1 MAFKVC
7 FVGAEITPSNGDVFV
22 GGHVNNVVR
31 LSKGLSRLGWEVH
44 IVTTPSRFFRGAKIY
59 FPWAKMHLIKA
70 GGKYSSLKYGADFF
84 ISAIKTIQILNRNEF
99 FNVVHTHSGFFSIA
113 TIPVFLKKR
122 FGIRALHSLYCPAS
136 FFPSKAIPNKSGI
149 KLLSVGLDK
158 IIAASKN
165 VKNSLTSCGVTEDKI
180 EVIPPCIDTDV
191 FNPSVSGVEIRKL
204 MKVSSKTQMVLFV
217 GNVDEAKGLDVFLE
231 AAELVLRRYRRVKIV
246 ITLHEPCET
255 IESVRVIAS
264 GKLGSNVE
272 VVGVVKNMPELI
284 ASADV
289 VVAPF
294 RNTRNVADMPLV
306 ILEAMAVGRPVIAS
320 KVGGVVELIRDGEN
334 GLLVDP
340 NRADLLADKV
350 INLLGNSNLRK
361 ELGEQAISFAKQK
374 FSYMEVSRKLS
385 SLYMKAIGDSS
396 SYAS

>member
-7 FVGAEITPSNGDVFV
+7 FVGAEITPSKGDVFV
-22 GGHVNNVVR
+22 GGHVNTVVR

-44 IVTTPSRFFRGAKIY
+44 IVTTPSRFFREAKFD
-59 FPWAKMHLIKA
+59 FPWAKMHLIKV
-70 GGKYSSLKYGADFF
+70 GGKYGSLKYGADFLV
-84 ISAIKTIQILNRNEF
+84 SAIKTIQILNRNES
-99 FNVVHTHSGFFSIA
+99 FNVIHTHSGFFSIA

-158 IIAASKN
+158 IIAVSDN
-165 VKNSLTSCGVTEDKI
+165 VKNSLMSCGVTEDKI

-204 MKVSSKTQMVLFV
+204 MKVDSETPMVLFV
-217 GNVDEAKGLDVFLE
+217 GNVDEAKGFDVFLE

-255 IESVRVIAS
+255 IESVRAIAS

-272 VVGVVKNMPELI
+272 VMGVVKNMPELI

-294 RNTRNVADMPLV
+294 RSTRNVADMPLV

-350 INLLGNSNLRK
+350 VNLLDDLNLRK
-361 ELGEQAISFAKQK
+361 ELGEQAISFVKQK

-385 SLYMKAIGDSS
+385 SLYMKVIGDS
-396 SYAS
+396 

>member
-1 MAFKVC
+1 MVFKVC
-7 FVGAEITPSNGDVFV
+7 FVGTEITPSNGDVFV
-22 GGHVNNVVR
+22 GGHVNTVVR

-44 IVTTPSRFFRGAKIY
+44 IVTTPSRFFRRAKFD
-59 FPWAKMHLIKA
+59 FPWAKMHLMKV
-70 GGKYSSLKYGADFF
+70 GGKYSSLKYGADFL
-84 ISAIKTIQILNRNEF
+84 ISAIRTIQILNRNES
-99 FNVVHTHSGFFSIA
+99 FNVIHTHSGFFSIA

-122 FGIRALHSLYCPAS
+122 FGIPALHSLYCPAS
-136 FFPSKAIPNKSGI
+136 FFPSKAIPNKFGI
-149 KLLSVGLDK
+149 KLLSVRLDK

-165 VKNSLTSCGVTEDKI
+165 VKNSLMSCGVTEDKV

-204 MKVSSKTQMVLFV
+204 MKVDSETQMVLFV

-231 AAELVLRRYRRVKIV
+231 AAELVLRRYRRLKFV

-255 IESVRVIAS
+255 IEGVRVIAS

-294 RNTRNVADMPLV
+294 RSTRNVADMPLV

-350 INLLGNSNLRK
+350 VDLLGNSNLRK
-361 ELGEQAISFAKQK
+361 ELGEHAISFVKQK

-385 SLYMKAIGDSS
+385 SLYMEVIGDS
-396 SYAS
+396 

>member
-1 MAFKVC
+1 MMAFKVC

-22 GGHVNNVVR
+22 GGHVNTVVR

-44 IVTTPSRFFRGAKIY
+44 IVTTPSRFFRGTKFD
-59 FPWAKMHLIKA
+59 FPWAKFHLIKV
-70 GGKYSSLKYGADFF
+70 GGKYSSLKYGADFL
-84 ISAIKTIQILNRNEF
+84 ISAVKTIQVLNRNEF
-99 FNVVHTHSGFFSIA
+99 FNVIHTHSAFFSVA
-113 TIPVFLKKR
+113 AIPVFLKKR

-158 IIAASKN
+158 IIVVSKN
-165 VKNSLTSCGVTEDKI
+165 VKNSLVSCGVTEGKI

-204 MKVSSKTQMVLFV
+204 MKVDSETQIVLFV
-217 GNVDEAKGLDVFLE
+217 GYVDETRGLDVFLK
-231 AAELVLRRYRRVKIV
+231 AAELVLCRYRRVKFV

-255 IESVRVIAS
+255 IESVKVIAS
-264 GKLGSNVE
+264 GKLGSHVE
-272 VVGVVKNMPELI
+272 VMGVVKNMPELI

-294 RNTRNVADMPLV
+294 RSTRNVADIPLV

-320 KVGGVVELIRDGEN
+320 KVGGVMELIRDGEN
-334 GLLVDP
+334 GLLVNS

-350 INLLGNSNLRK
+350 VNLLDNLRLRK
-361 ELGEQAISFAKQK
+361 ELGEHAISSVKQK

-385 SLYMKAIGDSS
+385 SLYMEVIGDS
-396 SYAS
+396 